1 MDTGLKGKT
10 ACVAGASRGLGR
22 AAAAGLAAEGC
33 DLALC
38 ARGEAGLAR
47 AAEEI
52 ASQFGVQAS
61 YRPVDLSQKGAAADF
76 MAQTLERFGGLDV
89 LVTNAGGPPAGGFD
103 DFSED
108 DWRAAVELT
117 LLPAQALV
125 RAALKPMRAQG
136 DGRIINMTSVS
147 VKQPIAGLILSNSIR
162 AAVIG
167 WAKTLADE
175 AGPQGI
181 RVNNIC
187 TGWIH
192 TERVDE
198 LLNHRA
204 RTQGVTKNQALKAI
218 ETAIPLGRLGRP
230 SEYADLVVFLASDR
244 SSYITGVSYLID
256 GGLRRGLM

>member
-1 MDTGLKGKT
+1 
-10 ACVAGASRGLGR
+10 
-22 AAAAGLAAEGC
+22 
-33 DLALC
+33 
-38 ARGEAGLAR
+38 
-47 AAEEI
+47 
-52 ASQFGVQAS
+52 
-61 YRPVDLSQKGAAADF
+61 
-76 MAQTLERFGGLDV
+76 MAQTRERFGGREV
-89 LVTNAGGPPAGGFD
+89 LATNAGGPPAGGFD

-256 GGLRRGLM
+256 GGLHRGLM